1 MHVQGCVP
9 AISLPVVYD
18 TPNSCKPRMTWIE
31 IAQMPATRQAMREKN
46 AQPLAIA
53 ASGQSPLRQR

>member
-1 MHVQGCVP
+1 
-9 AISLPVVYD
+9 
-18 TPNSCKPRMTWIE
+18 MTWIE